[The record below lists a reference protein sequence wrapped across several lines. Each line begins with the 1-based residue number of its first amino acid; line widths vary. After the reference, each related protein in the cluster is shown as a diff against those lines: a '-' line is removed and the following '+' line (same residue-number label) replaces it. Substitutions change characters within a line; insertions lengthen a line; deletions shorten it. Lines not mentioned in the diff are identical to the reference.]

1 MTASDDMLG
10 RGAGQYCKL
19 NGRFGTSPNI
29 RKVTNIFLLL
39 ALIMAEYPD
48 EGSPGVGEE
57 ETEER
62 GGENSDEYE
71 PETMTAAEVLEKL
84 EEVSCPLP

>member
-1 MTASDDMLG
+1 MGGLE
-10 RGAGQYCKL
+10 QVQ
-19 NGRFGTSPNI
+19 TSE
-29 RKVTNIFLLL
+29 KVTNIFLLL

-62 GGENSDEYE
+62 GENSDEYE

>member
-1 MTASDDMLG
+1 M
-10 RGAGQYCKL
+10 
-19 NGRFGTSPNI
+19 
-29 RKVTNIFLLL
+29 
-39 ALIMAEYPD
+39 MAEYPD

-57 ETEER
+57 EPEER

>member
-1 MTASDDMLG
+1 
-10 RGAGQYCKL
+10 
-19 NGRFGTSPNI
+19 
-29 RKVTNIFLLL
+29 
-39 ALIMAEYPD
+39 MAEYPD

-57 ETEER
+57 EPEER

-84 EEVSCPLP
+84 EEVSCSLPWLVEESGWGLFWPE

>member
-1 MTASDDMLG
+1 MG
-10 RGAGQYCKL
+10 GWEQGQ
-19 NGRFGTSPNI
+19 TSKKVINI
-29 RKVTNIFLLL
+29 VLLL

-57 ETEER
+57 EAEEG

-84 EEVSCPLP
+84 EEVSCSLP